1 MNFICTFQKLKV
13 FIYRKQKNNNYLYKN
28 IHTIMNTYI
37 KLFTND
43 LKNKGLS
50 LYDKAVYGSLVT
62 KFQYHNNEAFYTYEK
77 YIADELEVSE
87 SSVKRSIKK
96 LIELGLISVSKR
108 FNKQL
113 KQTVNYYII
122 NNSILSNEN
131 LSNDTSIVSA
141 EKVEQKPNNGQIKA
155 SNKERLEQAIN
166 DFRIYTNNRGDLIKY
181 FSDWEDLDEG
191 QMEGLCGCLGEISI
205 TELTE
210 LYNTWRHAA

>member
-1 MNFICTFQKLKV
+1 
-13 FIYRKQKNNNYLYKN
+13 
-28 IHTIMNTYI
+28 MNTYI

-96 LIELGLISVSKR
+96 LIDLGLISVSKR

-122 NNSILSNEN
+122 NNSN
-131 LSNDTSIVSA
+131 
-141 EKVEQKPNNGQIKA
+141 
-155 SNKERLEQAIN
+155 
-166 DFRIYTNNRGDLIKY
+166 
-181 FSDWEDLDEG
+181 
-191 QMEGLCGCLGEISI
+191 
-205 TELTE
+205 
-210 LYNTWRHAA
+210 

>member
-1 MNFICTFQKLKV
+1 
-13 FIYRKQKNNNYLYKN
+13 
-28 IHTIMNTYI
+28 MNTYI

-96 LIELGLISVSKR
+96 LIDLGLISVSKR

-113 KQTVNYYII
+113 KQIVNYYII

-131 LSNDTSIVSA
+131 LSNDTSIVSTN
-141 EKVEQKPNNGQIKA
+141 KVEQKPNNDQIQA

-181 FSDWEDLDEG
+181 FTDWKDLDEG
-191 QMEGLCGCLGEISI
+191 QIEGLCGCLGDISI

-210 LYNTWRHAA
+210 LYKIWRHAA

>member
-1 MNFICTFQKLKV
+1 MGKPTKPFTVTDVIKTN
-13 FIYRKQKNNNYLYKN
+13 
-28 IHTIMNTYI
+28 HTIMNTYI

-141 EKVEQKPNNGQIKA
+141 EKVEQKPNNSQIQA
-155 SNKERLEQAIN
+155 SNKELLEQAIN

-191 QMEGLCGCLGEISI
+191 QIEGLCGCLGDISI

>member
-1 MNFICTFQKLKV
+1 MK
-13 FIYRKQKNNNYLYKN
+13 
-28 IHTIMNTYI
+28 TYI

-50 LYDKAVYGSLVT
+50 LYDKAVFGSLAT

-96 LIELGLISVSKR
+96 LIDLELISVSKR

-113 KQTVNYYII
+113 KQTVNYYMI
-122 NNSILSNEN
+122 NKSILSNEN
-131 LSNDTSIVSA
+131 LSNDTSIVSV
-141 EKVEQKPNNGQIKA
+141 EKVEQKPNNSQIQA

-166 DFRIYTNNRGDLIKY
+166 DFRNYTNNMDLIEY
-181 FSDWEDLDEG
+181 FTDWDNLDKG
-191 QMEGLCGCLGEISI
+191 QIEGLCGCLGDISI
-205 TELTE
+205 SELTE
-210 LYNTWRHAA
+210 LYNTWRNAA

>member
-1 MNFICTFQKLKV
+1 
-13 FIYRKQKNNNYLYKN
+13 
-28 IHTIMNTYI
+28 MNTYI

-62 KFQYHNNEAFYTYEK
+62 KYQYHNNEPFYTYEK
-77 YIADELEVSE
+77 FIADELEVSE

-131 LSNDTSIVSA
+131 LSNDTSITSV
-141 EKVEQKPNNGQIKA
+141 ENVEQKPNNSQIKA
-155 SNKERLEQAIN
+155 SNKDRLEQAIN
-166 DFRIYTNNRGDLIKY
+166 DFKIYTNNRGDLTTY
-181 FSDWEDLDEG
+181 FSDWEDLDDG
-191 QMEGLCGCLGEISI
+191 QIEGLCGCLGDISI
-205 TELTE
+205 NELKE
-210 LYNTWRHAA
+210 LYQTWRHVA

>member
-1 MNFICTFQKLKV
+1 MK
-13 FIYRKQKNNNYLYKN
+13 
-28 IHTIMNTYI
+28 TYI

-50 LYDKAVYGSLVT
+50 LYDKAVFGSLVT

-96 LIELGLISVSKR
+96 LIDLELISVSKR

-113 KQTVNYYII
+113 KQTVNYYMI

-141 EKVEQKPNNGQIKA
+141 EKVEQKPNNSQIQA

-166 DFRIYTNNRGDLIKY
+166 DFRNYTNNMDLIEY
-181 FSDWEDLDEG
+181 FTDWDNLDEG
-191 QMEGLCGCLGEISI
+191 QIEGLCGCLGDISI

-210 LYNTWRHAA
+210 LYNTWRYAA